1 MAGTLGAGPLCVTT
15 LAATTS
21 SVVPVAALTPALV
34 PASLPTIAAL
44 APLPTAVT
52 PLAPVTAVTTVT
64 AVTVSVVTAATGRSP
79 ALRTAPAGVVLV
91 VTIRAIR
98 HKTIFSHK
106 FCPGAETTKAPP
118 AEEMFL
124 NSTGG
129 ALHSSFK
136 F

>member
-1 MAGTLGAGPLCVTT
+1 MAGTLGAGPLCVTP
-15 LAATTS
+15 LAATTA

-34 PASLPTIAAL
+34 PASLPAITAFAS
-44 APLPTAVT
+44 LPTAVT
-52 PLAPVTAVTTVT
+52 LLTPVTGAA
-64 AVTVSVVTAATGRSP
+64 AVTVSVLTAATGRSP
-79 ALRTAPAGVVLV
+79 TLRTASAGVVLV

>member
-1 MAGTLGAGPLCVTT
+1 MLRALGAGPLCVTT
-15 LAATTS
+15 LATTAT
-21 SVVPVAALTPALV
+21 VVPVAALPPPLV
-34 PASLPTIAAL
+34 PTSLTPIPTLAAR
-44 APLPTAVT
+44 AVT
-52 PLAPVTAVTTVT
+52 PVTVITVT
-64 AVTVSVVTAATGRSP
+64 AGTTGCSP
-79 ALRTAPAGVVLV
+79 TLRPAPAGIVLV